1 MMIFFKNIVI
11 YEYDVNGKP
20 ESHVG
25 KTTVNY
31 YSEDSFI
38 FDPNNNELNIRVK

>member
-11 YEYDVNGKP
+11 YAKNGKL

-31 YSEDSFI
+31 YSKDSFI